1 MSTAWESL
9 ANEPI
14 LDIQPYQPG
23 KPAEELERELGIT
36 SAVKLASNESPF
48 PPSDRVLTA
57 VRAALT
63 GLNRYPDGSGHY
75 LRRALAAHHKV
86 SAESIVLGNGSNELI
101 ELLARTFVRPG
112 EEVVIPHPSFVVYPS
127 IVQAVGGTR
136 VVVAL
141 KDHRIDL
148 PRMRRAITALTKM
161 VFVANP
167 NNPTGT
173 IVTAEEVDKF
183 LDKVP
188 EHVIVVFDEAYYD
201 FAEGPD
207 FPDAL
212 DHLRHGK
219 RVVILR
225 TFSKMA
231 GLAGLRIGYAIADPD
246 CVALMNRIR
255 QPFNV
260 NTLGQVA
267 ALAALQDEAHVR
279 RTVEAVRD
287 GVRQLSAALAALG
300 VACVPSRAN
309 FVMVELPDAAGV
321 YEKLL
326 RLGVIVR
333 PLASFGLELGLRITV
348 GTPEEN
354 TRLVESLR
362 TVLAQ
367 KGARG

>member
-1 MSTAWESL
+1 MIA
-9 ANEPI
+9 
-14 LDIQPYQPG
+14 
-23 KPAEELERELGIT
+23 
-36 SAVKLASNESPF
+36 
-48 PPSDRVLTA
+48 A

-75 LRRALAAHHKV
+75 LRHALAQHHKV
-86 SAESIVLGNGSNELI
+86 AAESIVLGNGSNELI
-101 ELLARTFVRPG
+101 ELLARAFVRRG

-161 VFVANP
+161 IFIANP

-173 IVTAEEVDKF
+173 IVTAEEVERF

-188 EHVIVVFDEAYYD
+188 DHVIVVFDEAYYD

-212 DHLRHGK
+212 GHLRHGK
-219 RVVILR
+219 RVVVLR
-225 TFSKMA
+225 TFSKKA
-231 GLAGLRIGYAIADPD
+231 GLAGLRVGYAVADPD

-267 ALAALQDEAHVR
+267 ALAALEDEAHVQ
-279 RTVEAVRD
+279 RTVGLVRE
-287 GVRQLSAALAALG
+287 GVQQLSSELAKLG
-300 VACVPSRAN
+300 LACVPSRAN
-309 FVMVELPDAAGV
+309 FVMVEVPDAAST
-321 YEKLL
+321 YEQLL
-326 RLGVIVR
+326 KFGVIVR
-333 PLASFGLELGLRITV
+333 PLASFGLERALRISV

-354 TRLVESLR
+354 LRLVEAMR

-367 KGARG
+367 KGARK

>member
-9 ANEPI
+9 AYEPI

-23 KPAEELERELGIT
+23 KPVEELERELGIT
-36 SAVKLASNESPF
+36 SAIKLASNENPF
-48 PPSDRVLTA
+48 PPSDRVLA
-57 VRAALT
+57 AIRGALT

-75 LRRALAAHHKV
+75 LRQALAQHHKV
-86 SAESIVLGNGSNELI
+86 PAESIVLGNGSNELI
-101 ELLARTFVRPG
+101 ELLTRAFVRPD

-136 VVVAL
+136 VVVGL

-148 PRMRRAITALTKM
+148 PMMRRAITALTKM

-173 IVTAEEVDKF
+173 IVTADEVEKF

-188 EHVIVVFDEAYYD
+188 DHVIVVFDEAYYD

-212 DHLRHGK
+212 GHLRHGK
-219 RVVILR
+219 RVVVLR

-231 GLAGLRIGYAIADPD
+231 GLAGLRIGYAVADPD
-246 CVALMNRIR
+246 CIALMNRIR

-260 NTLGQVA
+260 NTLAQVA
-267 ALAALQDEAHVR
+267 GLAALEDQAYVR
-279 RTVEAVRD
+279 RTVGAVRE
-287 GVRQLSAALAALG
+287 GVRQLSSTLADLG
-300 VACVPSRAN
+300 VKCVPSRAN
-309 FVMVELPDAAGV
+309 FIMVEIPDAADV
-321 YEKLL
+321 YARLL
-326 RLGVIVR
+326 KLGVIVR
-333 PLASFGLELGLRITV
+333 PLASFGLERALRISV
-348 GTPEEN
+348 GTVEEN
-354 TRLVESLR
+354 ARLVEVLR
-362 TVLAQ
+362 TVLAP
-367 KGARG
+367 KGGRA